1 MNNLTLKFGLIVS
14 LIAAFSSLL
23 HGLPSTLR
31 LGAIFD
37 HSDHTQELAFK
48 YAIRKINERKDLL
61 PDTQLEY
68 VTEKVTWDDSF
79 HASKVLRCVSWIS
92 ILTSSKGREI
102 LFSKLIF
109 LNSVYCFRSMYRNR
123 E

>member
-1 MNNLTLKFGLIVS
+1 MMKAVLGMFIVS
-14 LIAAFSSLL
+14 LVAAAAFTGRAS
-23 HGLPSTLR
+23 GLPPTLR

-37 HSDHTQELAFK
+37 HSDQTQELAFK

-79 HASKVLRCVSWIS
+79 HASKVRWSNQEL
-92 ILTSSKGREI
+92 
-102 LFSKLIF
+102 
-109 LNSVYCFRSMYRNR
+109 M
-123 E
+123 

>member
-1 MNNLTLKFGLIVS
+1 MYNVTLKFGLIVS
-14 LIAAFSSLL
+14 LIAAFASLL

-68 VTEKVTWDDSF
+68 VTEKVNWDDSF
-79 HASKVLRCVSWIS
+79 HASKV
-92 ILTSSKGREI
+92 
-102 LFSKLIF
+102 
-109 LNSVYCFRSMYRNR
+109 
-123 E
+123 